1 MCRAVPIVQQ
11 ARIAKQAVLPGYRT
25 ARIVLRVRGDQP
37 KVVRL
42 LTTARN
48 VMRASI
54 LTQLAQVLKPSA
66 GSAPEASSASL

>member
-11 ARIAKQAVLPGYRT
+11 ARIAKQVVLPMYRT
-25 ARIVLRVRGDQP
+25 VRTVLRVRGDQP

-48 VMRASI
+48 VVRASI
-54 LTQLAQVLKPSA
+54 LTNLAQLLKPSA
-66 GSAPEASSASL
+66 WSAQQASSACL